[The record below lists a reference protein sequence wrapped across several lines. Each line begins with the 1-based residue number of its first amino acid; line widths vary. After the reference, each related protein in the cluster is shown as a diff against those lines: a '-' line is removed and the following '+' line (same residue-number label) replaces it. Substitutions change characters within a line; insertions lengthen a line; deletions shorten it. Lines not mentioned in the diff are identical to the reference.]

1 MKRWG
6 RAHHSLPGP
15 RGHTWSKRERHGLL
29 SHKGQNRHLGESG
42 IVISTLF
49 YTTHPA
55 QMDSTKP
62 QPLVSQDSLKD

>member
-1 MKRWG
+1 M
-6 RAHHSLPGP
+6 
-15 RGHTWSKRERHGLL
+15 

-62 QPLVSQDSLKD
+62 YPLVSQDSLKD